1 MVSNIQIN
9 PLELS
14 KKNLKNVFTIL
25 RTRTSPNTKFPQKIT
40 FITLF
45 NRIQNNF
52 WICPNNFWY
61 FCFSLE
67 FLLNNK
73 PMSQSIFK
81 KFYPYLLV
89 ALALFSCNTSDDPS
103 IKPEDNRFTKV
114 VLTEGMDEPMEMTFL
129 PNNRVLVVER
139 KGGVKIIDESTGE
152 ITLVATI
159 SVNTKYTNKEGVT
172 REAEEGLMGVI
183 AHPDYATNNWIYL
196 YYADPTDSKH
206 VLARWEL
213 VGNELVES
221 SKKIVLEVPTQ
232 REECCHTGGG
242 MVFDKEGN
250 LYLTVGNN
258 TVNPREGSS
267 NLDERPGMENSDDQ
281 RAPGN
286 TNDLRGKILR
296 IHPEADGTYTIP
308 EGNLFPPGTA
318 KTRPEI
324 YTMGHRNPWRP
335 TLDSKT
341 GYLYWGEVGP
351 DASVD
356 SIWGSK
362 GYDEFNQAKGPG
374 FFGWPYF
381 IGANFPYNRHNHADS
396 SYGEPYDV
404 MNPVNESVNNTGL
417 RELPKP
423 VIPAMIYYPY
433 GASEVFPELGSSGR
447 SATGGPV
454 FRKADFKDNAPFVF
468 PAYYEGKWFIVD
480 FMRGWIFAVT
490 MDENGDY
497 QSMERFLPNETFS
510 SAIDMDFGPDGSLYI
525 LEYGSAWF
533 RGNANSRLVKIQ
545 YNKGNR
551 KPNVKASSDKLAGAV
566 PLTVKLSAEGSNDF
580 DAEDE
585 GKLTYEWKI
594 TNEAGFNQI
603 LNEPNPTLT
612 LTEAAKYLATLTVTD
627 TKGESNSA
635 SFQIT
640 AGNEPPRVKLEIGAM
655 NRSFWF
661 GDPELNYTVSVLD
674 PEDGSTEDGM
684 IKSEQVAITFDYVP
698 AGFDPI
704 EIASKQ
710 IGVENTALL
719 SVGKSLI
726 ESNDC
731 KSCHQY
737 TEKSI
742 GPSYQAVAEKYPNS
756 EANTT
761 YLISKIINGGAGV
774 WGEHAMSAH
783 PSLSQ
788 TDARRMVDF
797 ILAMNDTKAT
807 ATSLPLVGKVKVG
820 IPKGEN
826 GQGSFLLKAAFTDK
840 GAKGTSTLSGQDY
853 LVLRSPFVDPQLS
866 VDRKG
871 VQLLTTPNINFLV
884 TGNQSSFA
892 LQEIDLTLISE
903 IEVLAAI
910 NQRNGAIG
918 GAVEIRLGSLQG
930 EVIGTSEKIGRKES
944 GGFRPPQGVNFL
956 DWRRQNANR
965 AVVKIKPTQG
975 IQTLYF
981 IFKNAEAKKDQVL
994 MSVQEIEFKK

>member
-1 MVSNIQIN
+1 MDFSKYSK
-9 PLELS
+9 LS
-14 KKNLKNVFTIL
+14 LIL
-25 RTRTSPNTKFPQKIT
+25 
-40 FITLF
+40 
-45 NRIQNNF
+45 
-52 WICPNNFWY
+52 
-61 FCFSLE
+61 
-67 FLLNNK
+67 LL
-73 PMSQSIFK
+73 
-81 KFYPYLLV
+81 
-89 ALALFSCNTSDDPS
+89 ALSLFSCESSDDPTL
-103 IKPEDNRFTKV
+103 KPEENRFTKV
-114 VLTEGMDEPMEMTFL
+114 VLANGMDEPMEMTFL
-129 PNNRVLVVER
+129 PDNRVLIVER
-139 KGGVKIIDESTGE
+139 KGGVKIINEITGE

-159 SVNTKYTNKEGVT
+159 PVNTKYTNKAGAV

-183 AHPDYATNNWIYL
+183 AHPDYVTNHWIYL

-213 VGNELVES
+213 VGNELIES

-242 MVFDKEGN
+242 MVFDAEGN

-267 NLDERPGMENSDDQ
+267 NLDERPGMENADDQ

-296 IHPEADGTYTIP
+296 IHPESDGTYSIP

-356 SIWGSK
+356 SIWGPK

-374 FFGWPYF
+374 FFGWPFF

-396 SYGEPYDV
+396 SYGAPYDV
-404 MNPVNESVNNTGL
+404 TNPVNESVNNTGL

-423 VIPAMIYYPY
+423 VVPAMIYYPY
-433 GASEVFPELGSSGR
+433 GTSEIFPELGSSGR

-454 FRKADFKDNAPFVF
+454 FRKADFEKTAPYVF
-468 PAYYEGKWFIVD
+468 PAYYEGKWLIVD

-497 QSMERFLPNETFS
+497 KSMERFLPNETFS

-545 YNKGNR
+545 FNKGNR
-551 KPNVKASSDKLAGAV
+551 KPNVKASADKLAGAV
-566 PLTVKLSAEGSNDF
+566 PLVVNLSADGSTDF
-580 DAEDE
+580 DSYDQ

-594 TNEAGFNQI
+594 TKGSDFNQT
-603 LNEPNPTLT
+603 LKEANPEFTFT
-612 LTEAAKYLATLTVTD
+612 DPGTYLVTLTVTD
-627 TKGESNSA
+627 TKGENNFA
-635 SFQIT
+635 SFEIV
-640 AGNEPPRVKLEIGAM
+640 AGNEPPSVVIDINGL

-661 GDPELNYTVSVLD
+661 GDSELNYAVTVSD
-674 PEDGSTEDGM
+674 NEDGSTENGE
-684 IKSEQVAITFDYVP
+684 INEQIVAITFDYVP

-710 IGVENTALL
+710 VGVESSAQL
-719 SVGKSLI
+719 SLGKTLI
-726 ESNDC
+726 ESSDC

-742 GPSYQAVAEKYPNS
+742 GPSYQAVAEKYENT
-756 EANTT
+756 EANTA
-761 YLISKIINGGAGV
+761 YLVSKIIKGGSGV
-774 WGEHAMSAH
+774 WGDHGMSAH
-783 PSLSQ
+783 PSLSEA
-788 TDARRMVDF
+788 DAERMVNY
-797 ILAMNDTKAT
+797 ILALNEVQAT
-807 ATSLPLVGKVKVG
+807 IPSLPLRGKVSTK
-820 IPKGEN
+820 IPEGEI
-826 GQGSFLLKAAFTDK
+826 GQGSFLLRAAYTDK
-840 GAKGTSTLSGQDY
+840 GGSAIGSLNGIDFI
-853 LVLRSPFVDPQLS
+853 VLKSPFVDPQTS
-866 VDRKG
+866 IDRKG

-884 TGNQSSFA
+884 AGDQSHFA
-892 LQEIDLTLISE
+892 LDGIDLTSITQ
-903 IEVLAAI
+903 IDVLAAI
-910 NQRNGAIG
+910 NQRNGGIG
-918 GAVEIRLGSLQG
+918 GSVEVRIGSPQG
-930 EVIGTSEKIGRKES
+930 ELLGKSEKIGRKEG
-944 GGFRPPQGVNFL
+944 GGFRPPQGVNFI
-956 DWRRQNANR
+956 DWRRQNAIR
-965 AVVKIKPTQG
+965 ASIKIKPTNGLQK
-975 IQTLYF
+975 IYF
-981 IFKNAEAKKDQVL
+981 IFTNSEAGTEQVL
-994 MSVQEIEFKK
+994 MSIQEIEFKK

>member
-1 MVSNIQIN
+1 MDFSKYSK
-9 PLELS
+9 LS
-14 KKNLKNVFTIL
+14 FIL
-25 RTRTSPNTKFPQKIT
+25 
-40 FITLF
+40 
-45 NRIQNNF
+45 
-52 WICPNNFWY
+52 
-61 FCFSLE
+61 
-67 FLLNNK
+67 LL
-73 PMSQSIFK
+73 
-81 KFYPYLLV
+81 
-89 ALALFSCNTSDDPS
+89 ALSLFSCESSDDPTL
-103 IKPEDNRFTKV
+103 KPEENRFTKV
-114 VLTEGMDEPMEMTFL
+114 VLANGMDEPMEMTFL
-129 PNNRVLVVER
+129 PDNRVLIVER
-139 KGGVKIIDESTGE
+139 KGGVKIINEITGE

-159 SVNTKYTNKEGVT
+159 PVNTKYTNKAGAV

-183 AHPDYATNNWIYL
+183 AHPDYVTNHWIYL

-213 VGNELVES
+213 VGNELIES

-242 MVFDKEGN
+242 MVFDAEGN

-267 NLDERPGMENSDDQ
+267 NLDERPGMENADDQ

-296 IHPEADGTYTIP
+296 IHPESDGTYSIP

-356 SIWGSK
+356 SIWGPK

-374 FFGWPYF
+374 FFGWPFF

-396 SYGEPYDV
+396 SYGAPYDV
-404 MNPVNESVNNTGL
+404 TNPVNESVNNTGL

-423 VIPAMIYYPY
+423 VVPAMIYYPY
-433 GASEVFPELGSSGR
+433 GTSEIFPELGSSGR

-454 FRKADFKDNAPFVF
+454 FRKADFKKTAPYVF
-468 PAYYEGKWFIVD
+468 PAYYEGKWLIVD

-497 QSMERFLPNETFS
+497 KSMERFLPNETFS

-545 YNKGNR
+545 FNKGNR
-551 KPNVKASSDKLAGAV
+551 KPNVKASADKLAGAV
-566 PLTVKLSAEGSNDF
+566 PLVVNLSADGSTDF
-580 DAEDE
+580 DSYDQ

-594 TNEAGFNQI
+594 TKGSDFKQTLKEA
-603 LNEPNPTLT
+603 NPEFTFT
-612 LTEAAKYLATLTVTD
+612 DPGTYLVTLTVTD
-627 TKGESNSA
+627 TKGENNFA
-635 SFQIT
+635 SFEIV
-640 AGNEPPRVKLEIGAM
+640 AGNEPPSVVIDINGL

-661 GDPELNYTVSVLD
+661 GDSELNYAVSVSD
-674 PEDGSTEDGM
+674 NEDGSTENGE
-684 IKSEQVAITFDYVP
+684 INEQIVAITFDYVP

-710 IGVENTALL
+710 VGVESSAQL
-719 SVGKSLI
+719 SLGKTLI
-726 ESNDC
+726 ESSDC

-742 GPSYQAVAEKYPNS
+742 GPSYQAVAEKYENT
-756 EANTT
+756 EANTA
-761 YLISKIINGGAGV
+761 YLVSKIIKGGSGV
-774 WGEHAMSAH
+774 WGDHGMSAH
-783 PSLSQ
+783 PSLSEA
-788 TDARRMVDF
+788 DAERMVNY
-797 ILAMNDTKAT
+797 ILALNEVQAT
-807 ATSLPLVGKVKVG
+807 IPSLPLRGKVSTK
-820 IPKGEN
+820 IPEGEI
-826 GQGSFLLKAAFTDK
+826 GQGSFLLRAAYTDK
-840 GAKGTSTLSGQDY
+840 GGSAIGSLNGIDFI
-853 LVLRSPFVDPQLS
+853 VLKSPFVDPQTS
-866 VDRKG
+866 IDRKG

-884 TGNQSSFA
+884 AGDQSHFA
-892 LQEIDLTLISE
+892 LDGIDLTSITQ
-903 IEVLAAI
+903 IDVLAAI
-910 NQRNGAIG
+910 NQRNGGIG
-918 GAVEIRLGSLQG
+918 GSVEVRIGSPQG
-930 EVIGTSEKIGRKES
+930 ELLGKSEKIGRKEG
-944 GGFRPPQGVNFL
+944 GGFRPPQGVNFI
-956 DWRRQNANR
+956 DWRRQNAIR
-965 AVVKIKPTQG
+965 ASIKIKPTNGLQK
-975 IQTLYF
+975 IYF
-981 IFKNAEAKKDQVL
+981 IFTNSEAGTEQVL
-994 MSVQEIEFKK
+994 MSIQEIEFKK

>member
-1 MVSNIQIN
+1 MDFSKYSK
-9 PLELS
+9 LS
-14 KKNLKNVFTIL
+14 LIL
-25 RTRTSPNTKFPQKIT
+25 
-40 FITLF
+40 
-45 NRIQNNF
+45 
-52 WICPNNFWY
+52 
-61 FCFSLE
+61 
-67 FLLNNK
+67 LL
-73 PMSQSIFK
+73 
-81 KFYPYLLV
+81 
-89 ALALFSCNTSDDPS
+89 ALSLFSCESSDDPTL
-103 IKPEDNRFTKV
+103 KPEENRFTKV
-114 VLTEGMDEPMEMTFL
+114 VLANGMDEPMEMTFL
-129 PNNRVLVVER
+129 PDNRVLIVER
-139 KGGVKIIDESTGE
+139 KGGVKIINEITGE

-159 SVNTKYTNKEGVT
+159 PVNTKYTNKAGAV

-183 AHPDYATNNWIYL
+183 AHPDYVTNHWIYL

-213 VGNELVES
+213 VGNELIES

-242 MVFDKEGN
+242 MVFDAEGN

-267 NLDERPGMENSDDQ
+267 NLDERPGMENADDQ

-296 IHPEADGTYTIP
+296 IHPESDGTYSIP

-356 SIWGSK
+356 SIWGPK

-374 FFGWPYF
+374 FFGWPFF

-396 SYGEPYDV
+396 SYGAPYDV
-404 MNPVNESVNNTGL
+404 TNPVNESVNNTGL

-423 VIPAMIYYPY
+423 VVPAMIYYPY
-433 GASEVFPELGSSGR
+433 GTSEIFPELGSSGR

-454 FRKADFKDNAPFVF
+454 FRKADFEKTAPYVF
-468 PAYYEGKWFIVD
+468 PAYYEGKWLIVD

-497 QSMERFLPNETFS
+497 KSMERFLPNETFS

-545 YNKGNR
+545 FNKGNR
-551 KPNVKASSDKLAGAV
+551 KPNVKASADKLAGAV
-566 PLTVKLSAEGSNDF
+566 PLVVNLSADGSTDF
-580 DAEDE
+580 DSYDQ

-594 TNEAGFNQI
+594 TKGSGFNQT
-603 LNEPNPTLT
+603 LKEANPEFTFT
-612 LTEAAKYLATLTVTD
+612 DPGTYLVTLTVTD
-627 TKGESNSA
+627 TKGENNFA
-635 SFQIT
+635 SFEIV
-640 AGNEPPRVKLEIGAM
+640 AGNEPPSVVIDINGL

-661 GDPELNYTVSVLD
+661 GDSELNYAVSVSD
-674 PEDGSTEDGM
+674 NEDGSTENGE
-684 IKSEQVAITFDYVP
+684 INEQIVAITFDYVP

-710 IGVENTALL
+710 VGVESSAQL
-719 SVGKSLI
+719 SLGKTLI
-726 ESNDC
+726 ESSDC

-742 GPSYQAVAEKYPNS
+742 GPSYQAVAEKYENT
-756 EANTT
+756 EANTA
-761 YLISKIINGGAGV
+761 YLVSKIIKGGSGV
-774 WGEHAMSAH
+774 WGDHGMSAH
-783 PSLSQ
+783 PSLSEA
-788 TDARRMVDF
+788 DAERMVNY
-797 ILAMNDTKAT
+797 ILALNEVQAT
-807 ATSLPLVGKVKVG
+807 IPSLPLRGKVSTK
-820 IPKGEN
+820 IPEGEI
-826 GQGSFLLKAAFTDK
+826 GQGSFLLRAAYTDQ
-840 GAKGTSTLSGQDY
+840 GGSAIGSLNGIDFI
-853 LVLRSPFVDPQLS
+853 VLKSPFVDPQTS
-866 VDRKG
+866 IDRKG

-884 TGNQSSFA
+884 AGDQSHFA
-892 LQEIDLTLISE
+892 LDGIDLTSITQ
-903 IEVLAAI
+903 IDVLAAI
-910 NQRNGAIG
+910 NQRNGGIG
-918 GAVEIRLGSLQG
+918 GSVEVRIGSPQG
-930 EVIGTSEKIGRKES
+930 ELLGKSEKIGRKEG
-944 GGFRPPQGVNFL
+944 GGFRPPQGVNFI
-956 DWRRQNANR
+956 DWRRQNAIR
-965 AVVKIKPTQG
+965 ASIKIKPTNGLQK
-975 IQTLYF
+975 IYF
-981 IFKNAEAKKDQVL
+981 IFTNSEASTEQVL
-994 MSVQEIEFKK
+994 MSIQEIEFKK